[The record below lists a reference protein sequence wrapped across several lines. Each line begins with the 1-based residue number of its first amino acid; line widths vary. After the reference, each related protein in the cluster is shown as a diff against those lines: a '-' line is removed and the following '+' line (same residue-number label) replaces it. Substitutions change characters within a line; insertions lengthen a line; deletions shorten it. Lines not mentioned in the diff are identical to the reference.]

1 MTPFIALWTS
11 LAVGLGAPG
20 HDLPAAP
27 LPGSLGDISGG
38 VVAENADPRAL
49 RELQVLP
56 GSDLEGRLV
65 EVVFALDG
73 AVQVRDFTM
82 EGPDRLVVDLVG
94 ARTTLA
100 EDRFQGLGLGGITAI
115 RARQYS
121 PDIVRVELELAA
133 PAGYAIT
140 SGDGFVRV
148 SLENLFGEFEPWAAP
163 AAAGANGSM
172 NGSAPAASGTVA
184 RAAAP
189 QPRGAWGGIAAQDT
203 SRRMSVTFVD
213 TPIREVLFTFAE
225 VSQRS
230 IVPGSGVTGAVTA
243 EIRDQ
248 PWDIALQTILEAHGL
263 AAQEQASGIIRVDR
277 LQDIQTRVEVEPTQ
291 TRVFRINFAPAGE
304 VEPAV
309 QSLLSTR
316 GNISASRGTNTLVV
330 TDVPQVLDQ
339 VASLIEGLDVETPG
353 ITISAKIIFVNR
365 TDLEETG
372 IVYELKDSRGN
383 QINRTF
389 PGALDEDGDG
399 MISQDERVPIGTN
412 VISFGGNSIAAIG
425 NANQRVSAPAAQF
438 LTSLIIGRHTLL
450 SFVEALQSANL
461 SDIQAHPQVT
471 VLENQ
476 TANILVGE
484 RVPIPVTQQTGVSG
498 GAQDGQALFQP
509 FTVQFQEVGIRLE
522 VTPQVAAGNLIL
534 MDVEAERSG
543 VEVVESFLG
552 FIFNT
557 QEARTRVLVQD
568 GETVV
573 IGGLTVTE
581 TAELRSGIPL
591 LMNLPVVGR
600 LFRLSREEK
609 SQRDLIIMIT
619 PQINRR

>member
-1 MTPFIALWTS
+1 MKLFIALWT
-11 LAVGLGAPG
+11 GLTLGLEAPG
-20 HDLPAAP
+20 VVDPE
-27 LPGSLGDISGG
+27 PGT
-38 VVAENADPRAL
+38 L
-49 RELQVLP
+49 RELQVVP
-56 GSDLEGRLV
+56 SSDLEGELV
-65 EVVFALDG
+65 EVIFAVDG
-73 AVQVRDFTM
+73 EVSFRDFTM
-82 EGPDRLVVDLVG
+82 QGPDRLIIDLMG
-94 ARTTLA
+94 TKTGLA
-100 EDRFQGLGLGGITAI
+100 GESFPNLNLGGIRTI
-115 RARQYS
+115 RARQYA
-121 PDIVRVELELAA
+121 PDVVRVELELDA
-133 PAGYAIT
+133 PVAYAVRTAPGIVRIT
-140 SGDGFVRV
+140 
-148 SLENLFGEFEPWAAP
+148 LENLFGGFEPWAAP
-163 AAAGANGSM
+163 TAESAANGQATRS
-172 NGSAPAASGTVA
+172 GTIAGTAASQ
-184 RAAAP
+184 RP
-189 QPRGAWGGIAAQDT
+189 SAWGGIQSQEF

-225 VSQRS
+225 VAGRS
-230 IVPGSGVTGAVTA
+230 IVPGSGVTGNVTA

-248 PWDIALQTILEAHGL
+248 PWDIALQAVLEAHGL

-277 LQDIQTRVEVEPTQ
+277 LQDIQQRTTVEPTQ

-304 VEPAV
+304 IEPSVRA
-309 QSLLSTR
+309 LLTPER
-316 GNISASRGTNTLVV
+316 GTLSASRGTNTLVV
-330 TDVPQVLDQ
+330 TDIPVVLDQ
-339 VASLIEGLDVETPG
+339 IEALIEGLDVETPG

-365 TDLEETG
+365 TDLEEFG

-399 MISQDERVPIGTN
+399 IISQDERVPIGTN
-412 VISFGGNSIAAIG
+412 VIAFGGNSIAAIG
-425 NANQRVSAPAAQF
+425 NANQRVSGPAAQF
-438 LTSLIIGRHTLL
+438 LTSLVLGRHTLL
-450 SFVEALQSANL
+450 SFVEALQSVNL

-509 FTVQFQEVGIRLE
+509 FTVQFQDVGIKLE

-534 MDVEAERSG
+534 MDVLAERSG
-543 VEVVESFLG
+543 VEIVESFLG

-557 QEARTRVLVQD
+557 QEARTRVLVED

-591 LMNLPVVGR
+591 LMNLPLVGR
-600 LFRLSREEK
+600 LFRLTREEK